1 MPIYFQLTLILNLKT
16 NRRMSKVFLMFTS
29 DGIAEK
35 PWVWE
40 NTWHLADP
48 TIFFGYQKNIKRSC
62 SKNIWV
68 GYHEYDASTA
78 SSSTLHRFQWRN
90 AQPGSVTFVRGL
102 TGSKKGETLSIDIR
116 RTARATYLRYSAQFI
131 CHPCSEK
138 DLGEFSCTVNIDVSR
153 NGEKNPKR
161 HSNVCWS
168 ENYI

>member
-1 MPIYFQLTLILNLKT
+1 MFSLCSPLMGLLKNHGSEKTLGT
-16 NRRMSKVFLMFTS
+16 WQTPPFFLET
-29 DGIAEK
+29 K
-35 PWVWE
+35 
-40 NTWHLADP
+40 
-48 TIFFGYQKNIKRSC
+48 KSC

-78 SSSTLHRFQWRN
+78 SSSTLHRFQLRHLRS
-90 AQPGSVTFVRGL
+90 PVPSPFVRGL
-102 TGSKKGETLSIDIR
+102 TGSKKGETLSIFGGR
-116 RTARATYLRYSAQFI
+116 SARATYLRYSAQFI

-153 NGEKNPKR
+153 NGEKKPKR